1 MPRSR
6 DLLLA
11 TSNAHKY
18 SEARG
23 ILAARGIRLARLEC
37 DLVEIQSDSLAE
49 IASKKAADA
58 LSLCSGPVIAEDA
71 GLFVDSL
78 NGFPGPYSAFVHGTI
93 GCAGILR
100 ALAQG
105 ARGASFCA
113 AVAYAEPG
121 MRRPRVFESRVR
133 GTIARRELGGGWGY
147 DPIFVP
153 EGSAGTYA
161 QMGDKS
167 RVSHRALALQG
178 LADWLTR
185 TPQSCAQS
193 GASSCA

>member
-18 SEARG
+18 SEARD
-23 ILAARGIRLARLEC
+23 ILGDCGIRLGRLEC
-37 DLVEIQSDSLAE
+37 DLVEIQSSSLGE

-58 LSLCSGPVIAEDA
+58 LSRCSRPVIAEDA

-78 NGFPGPYSAFVHGTI
+78 GGFPGPYSAFVHDTI
-93 GCAGILR
+93 GCAGVLRILGR
-100 ALAQG
+100 R

-113 AVAYAEPG
+113 AVAYAEPSS
-121 MRRPRVFESRVR
+121 REPRVFESRVR
-133 GTIARRELGGGWGY
+133 GTIAQRELGGGWGY

-153 EGSAGTYA
+153 EGSSETYA
-161 QMGDKS
+161 QMGNGKS
-167 RVSHRALALQG
+167 RVSHRALALRM

-185 TPQSCAQS
+185 TPQSCARW
-193 GASSCA
+193 GD

>member
-18 SEARG
+18 SEARE
-23 ILAARGIRLARLEC
+23 ILGACGIRLGRLEC
-37 DLVEIQSDSLAE
+37 DLVEIQSASLGE

-58 LSLCSGPVIAEDA
+58 LSRCSVPVIAEDA

-78 NGFPGPYSAFVHGTI
+78 NGFPGPYSAFVYDTI
-93 GCAGILR
+93 GCAGVLR
-100 ALAQG
+100 ALARR
-105 ARGASFCA
+105 AREASFCA

-121 MRRPRVFESRVR
+121 TPRARVFESRVR
-133 GTIARRELGGGWGY
+133 GTIAQCELGEGWGY

-153 EGSAGTYA
+153 EGSSETYA
-161 QMGDKS
+161 QMGSGKS
-167 RVSHRALALQG
+167 RVSHRALALRM

-185 TPQSCAQS
+185 TPQSCAQW
-193 GASSCA
+193 GG

>member
-1 MPRSR
+1 MPPSR

-11 TSNAHKY
+11 TSNEHKY
-18 SEARG
+18 AEARE
-23 ILAARGIRLARLEC
+23 ILAGHGIRLGLLEC
-37 DLVEIQSDSLAE
+37 DLVEIQSDSLSE

-58 LSLCSGPVIAEDA
+58 LSLCPGPVIAEDA

-100 ALAQG
+100 AMAQG

-121 MRRPRVFESRVR
+121 MRAPRVFESRVR
-133 GTIARRELGGGWGY
+133 GAIARRELGGGWGY

-153 EGSAGTYA
+153 EGFSETYA
-161 QMGDKS
+161 QMESKS
-167 RVSHRALALQG
+167 RVSHRALALSS
-178 LADWLTR
+178 LAAWLTR
-185 TPQSCAQS
+185 RRQSCAQS
-193 GASSCA
+193 GGASCA

>member
-1 MPRSR
+1 MPQSR
-6 DLLLA
+6 ELLLA

-18 SEARG
+18 SEARE
-23 ILAARGIRLARLEC
+23 ILGARGIRLARLEC
-37 DLVEIQSDSLAE
+37 DLAEIQSPSLAE

-58 LSLCSGPVIAEDA
+58 LSLCSRPVIAEDA

-78 NGFPGPYSAFVHGTI
+78 NGFPGPYSAFVHDTI

-100 ALAQG
+100 ALARR

-121 MRRPRVFESRVR
+121 AQRARVFESRVR
-133 GTIARRELGGGWGY
+133 GTIAPRELGGGWGY

-153 EGSAGTYA
+153 EGSSETYA
-161 QMGDKS
+161 QMGSGKS
-167 RVSHRALALQG
+167 RASHRALALRK

-193 GASSCA
+193 GG

>member
-18 SEARG
+18 AEARE
-23 ILAARGIRLARLEC
+23 ILGGHGIRLGLLEC
-37 DLVEIQSDSLAE
+37 DLVEIQSDSLRE
-49 IASKKAADA
+49 IALRKVADA
-58 LSLCSGPVIAEDA
+58 LSRCPGPVIAEDA

-100 ALAQG
+100 ALG
-105 ARGASFCA
+105 RRGRGASFCA

-121 MRRPRVFESRVR
+121 AEPRVFESRVR
-133 GTIARRELGGGWGY
+133 GTIARRELGDGWGY

-153 EGSAGTYA
+153 AGSSETYA
-161 QMGDKS
+161 QMAEKS
-167 RVSHRALALQG
+167 RVSHRALALSS
-178 LADWLTR
+178 LAEWLTHR
-185 TPQSCAQS
+185 RQSCAQS
-193 GASSCA
+193 GGASCA